1 MFKQYFFKYTE
12 DLSLLFLYK
21 NLINGIN
28 ESLFLE
34 VLMMEIRLGDV
45 SYSSYKKMVA
55 DNRGKVMLQEVE
67 ALDLDKFMDI
77 DLLDEIR
84 NTLEI
89 LQKKITRKQD
99 KIPCSSDR

>member
-34 VLMMEIRLGDV
+34 VLMMEIRWGGGV
-45 SYSSYKKMVA
+45 YHIRHIKKWS
-55 DNRGKVMLQEVE
+55 RTIEV
-67 ALDLDKFMDI
+67 K
-77 DLLDEIR
+77 
-84 NTLEI
+84 
-89 LQKKITRKQD
+89 
-99 KIPCSSDR
+99 

>member
-34 VLMMEIRLGDV
+34 KLMMEIRLGGGI
-45 SYSSYKKMVA
+45 YHIRHIKKMVE

-67 ALDLDKFMDI
+67 AWELNKFMDI

-84 NTLEI
+84 NSLEI
-89 LQKKITRKQD
+89 LQKKNNKDTK
-99 KIPCSSDR
+99 

>member
-34 VLMMEIRLGDV
+34 VLMMEIRWGGGGI
-45 SYSSYKKMVA
+45 SYSPYKKMVE

-67 ALDLDKFMDI
+67 ALELNKFMDI
-77 DLLDEIR
+77 DLLDEKR
-84 NTLEI
+84 NSLEI
-89 LQKKITRKQD
+89 LQKKNNKDTK
-99 KIPCSSDR
+99 